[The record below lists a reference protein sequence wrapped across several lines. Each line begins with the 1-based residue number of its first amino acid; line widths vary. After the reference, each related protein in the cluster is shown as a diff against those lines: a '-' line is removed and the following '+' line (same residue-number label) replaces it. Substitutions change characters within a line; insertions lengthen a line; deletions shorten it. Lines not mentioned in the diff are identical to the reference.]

1 MIWVLAFA
9 VALLGAML
17 ASEAEALFGFGAAF
31 LIVAALGLIQ
41 RQSARI
47 DELAERL
54 RDLEKRRVA
63 APERPAEFAAA
74 AAPTAPT
81 PAPAPIPTRVST
93 PAPTPGPTPAP
104 TPEIAPKAAASAPPI
119 DSAAIASEPPP
130 IPATFDP
137 PPRPRPSSRPATP
150 PEPDLIERWVER
162 ARAFVFEGNVPVK
175 LGLLVSLFGVAALIR
190 YAASAGWLTVPVSVR
205 YAGIALAA
213 IGMLVYGLKQVRE
226 RPVFGLSLQGGAI
239 GILLLTVFG
248 SFRVPG
254 LLPAPIAFVLVLVL
268 VAGAAVLAIRQ
279 NAVWLAAIGFLGGY
293 LAPILLSTGSGNHVA
308 LFSYY
313 ALLNGAIFGMAWVR
327 PWRAL
332 NLMGFAFTFG
342 VAALWGAKY
351 FRPELFATTEPFLVL
366 FFLMY
371 VTIPVA
377 YALKG
382 REPGKVDATLLFGTP
397 LIAFPMQV
405 ALLDGETMPL
415 AFSALAVAAV
425 YLLLAWWSRREEK
438 LRVLGQSAA
447 ALGLAF
453 ATLAVPLAL
462 SARWTSATWA
472 LQGVALLWLGQTQQ
486 RRWPQIVGVGLQAL
500 AGVAYLFAFEHA
512 HDGLAVLNPHTLN
525 LVLLAVSA
533 GACAWLL
540 DRAEENQ
547 RSTGGALLAAA
558 ALGWWFWAGA
568 REVERYLHVY
578 DNEGGIGVGAAWL
591 LFVSLCALL
600 AAAMRRTIDWRKPA
614 WVAAIALPT
623 AVLGVAAAYL
633 ETPDWLMRREGFAL
647 LALGV
652 SMAIALPTLRGLTGR
667 LAVAHIGGL
676 AAITLALGLGVRESL
691 QAINTEALGDGWRW
705 ILPWLPLAALTA
717 LLLKRPNWAA
727 WPVGDAIAGYR
738 RIALGLALLVLGT
751 VWVMTQAIAGT
762 SAPLPWLPLLNPVEL
777 YQLLGVFGLA
787 AWLKRSPADAPTR
800 TLAAMA
806 LGAAAFTTMTMVTL
820 RASWHWSAEG
830 LASASWVTSVDWSD
844 VASWTQSQAA
854 LSVVWSLA
862 GVVCWVLGSRRGSR
876 PLWTFGAL
884 LLGAV
889 LVKLLLIDRGNL
901 GDLLG
906 IVSFLTVGGLLVLV
920 GRLAPRPPS
929 RSGDTA

>member
-9 VALLGAML
+9 AALLGAVL
-17 ASEAEALFGFGAAF
+17 ASEAESLFGFGAAF
-31 LIVAALGLIQ
+31 LVVAALGLLQ

-47 DELAERL
+47 DGLTARL
-54 RDLEKRRVA
+54 RALEA
-63 APERPAEFAAA
+63 ARSPAPPAATVTPPGA
-74 AAPTAPT
+74 EATAP
-81 PAPAPIPTRVST
+81 PAMAVPDPA
-93 PAPTPGPTPAP
+93 
-104 TPEIAPKAAASAPPI
+104 
-119 DSAAIASEPPP
+119 EPPP
-130 IPATFDP
+130 IPSMVDAAP
-137 PPRPRPSSRPATP
+137 IGAKPVPAARRPERPDA
-150 PEPDLIERWVER
+150 VER
-162 ARAFVFEGNVPVK
+162 MAGGLRALLFEGNVPVK

-190 YAASAGWLTVPVSVR
+190 YAASAGWLTVPVSMR

-213 IGMLVYGLKQVRE
+213 LAMLVYGLKQVRE
-226 RPVFGLSLQGGAI
+226 RPAFGLSLQGGAI

-254 LLPAPIAFVLVLVL
+254 LLPAGLAFVLVLVL
-268 VAGAAVLAIRQ
+268 VASAAVLAIRQ

-313 ALLNGAIFGMAWVR
+313 ALLNGAVFAMAWVR

-342 VAALWGAKY
+342 VGALWGAKY
-351 FRPELFATTEPFLVL
+351 FRPELFATTEPFLVA
-366 FFLMY
+366 FFLMF

-405 ALLDGETMPL
+405 ALLEGETMPL

-425 YLLLAWWSRREEK
+425 YLLLALWSRREEK

-462 SARWTSATWA
+462 SARWASATWA

-486 RRWPQIVGVGLQAL
+486 RRWPQIAGVGLQVL
-500 AGVAYLFAFEHA
+500 AGLAYVASFEHS
-512 HDGLAVLNPHTLN
+512 HEGMAVLNAHTLN
-525 LVLLAVSA
+525 LVLLFVGA

-540 DRAEENQ
+540 DRSDEHQ
-547 RSTGGALLAAA
+547 RSPGGALLAVA

-568 REVERYLHVY
+568 REIERYVHV
-578 DNEGGIGVGAAWL
+578 DDHESGWGMGPAWL
-591 LFVSLCALL
+591 LFVALSALL
-600 AAAMRRTIDWRKPA
+600 AAALRRTVDWRKPG
-614 WVAAIALPT
+614 WLAALAMPT
-623 AVLGVAAAYL
+623 AALAVIVAYL
-633 ETPDWLMRREGFAL
+633 DTPEWLASAEGFAL
-647 LALGV
+647 LALAA
-652 SMAIALPTLRGLTGR
+652 SMAIALPRLRGLTGR
-667 LAVAHIGGL
+667 LATTHISGL
-676 AAITLALGLGVRESL
+676 AAITLALGLGIREGL
-691 QAINTEALGDGWRW
+691 EAINAEALGDGWRW

-717 LLLKRPNWAA
+717 LLLRRPTLAA
-727 WPVGDAIAGYR
+727 WPMGQAIEGYR
-738 RIALGLALLVLGT
+738 RIALGLALLVLGS
-751 VWVMTQAIAGT
+751 VWVVTQAIAGT
-762 SAPLPWLPLLNPVEL
+762 AAPLPWVPLLNPVEL
-777 YQLLGVFGLA
+777 FQLLGVLGIA
-787 AWLKRSPADAPTR
+787 TWLKRTPSKAPTR
-800 TLAAMA
+800 SLASLA
-806 LGAAAFTTMTMVTL
+806 LGTSAFVTMTMVTL
-820 RASWHWSAEG
+820 RASWHWSIEG
-830 LASASWVTSVDWSD
+830 LASAPWTTSIQWME
-844 VASWTQSQAA
+844 VAFWTQSQAA

-884 LLGAV
+884 LLAGV
-889 LVKLLLIDRGNL
+889 LMKLLLVDRTNL

-906 IVSFLTVGGLLVLV
+906 IVSFLTVGGLLVVV

-929 RSGDTA
+929 RQDASA